1 MKWFILIVMTFAPPK
16 PDYDSMVVTT
26 KDNNLMIFG
35 SYGKCYTYIH
45 DNASI
50 LMKLGKKIVCNLI
63 KGINLLFIK
72 LFLVV
77 PPV

>member
-26 KDNNLMIFG
+26 KDNHVMIFS

-50 LMKLGKKIVCNLI
+50 LMKLGKKIYPDSI
-63 KGINLLFIK
+63 GIESILCRMK
-72 LFLVV
+72 
-77 PPV
+77 

>member
-1 MKWFILIVMTFAPPK
+1 MKWIILIVMTFAPPK

-50 LMKLGKKIVCNLI
+50 LMKLGKKNLSRFHRNRKHI
-63 KGINLLFIK
+63 LQNEII
-72 LFLVV
+72 
-77 PPV
+77 

>member
-45 DNASI
+45 NALEMGNHRLSCP
-50 LMKLGKKIVCNLI
+50 KPPCTKFRD
-63 KGINLLFIK
+63 LLEMTVIG
-72 LFLVV
+72 
-77 PPV
+77 